1 MVDEQAVTMVASL
14 ADAKAD
20 GTADT
25 RAAVMA
31 AAMAVLLD
39 SMSVVSKEAM
49 LVEKKDSR

>member
-1 MVDEQAVTMVASL
+1 MVGEQAVTMVVSL

-25 RAAVMA
+25 KAALMA
-31 AAMAVLLD
+31 AAMAVLLG

-49 LVEKKDSR
+49 SVGTMDGR